1 MLLRLKDAMRESEK
15 TVISNSVAYAVFNV
29 DILTNSNSNNSGNLL
44 R

>member
-29 DILTNSNSNNSGNLL
+29 DILTNSNNSGNLL

>member
-1 MLLRLKDAMRESEK
+1 MLLRLKDAIRESEK

-29 DILTNSNSNNSGNLL
+29 DILTNSNNSGNLL

>member
-1 MLLRLKDAMRESEK
+1 MLLRLKNAMRESEK

-29 DILTNSNSNNSGNLL
+29 DILTNSNNSGNLL